1 MQNRRRKWHFPLNF
15 RNGIIWTAPFPLN
28 IRNATNWAGAFSKA
42 FSSSEVLI
50 YLFKFFSVKNT
61 VHCTNI
67 QMVMSGHQFMNLKF
81 VHLSKNIPTEHQHL
95 VTVLAYRKYCR
106 RLFKYPLGLAKE
118 TISVLRNFVTILKKV
133 VKSPKNNL
141 LQYVPTFWSYSF
153 WNGKENKLAFRNYIN
168 YIFTSI
174 YN

>member
-1 MQNRRRKWHFPLNF
+1 MQNRRRKWHFLLNF

-118 TISVLRNFVTILKKV
+118 TISVLRNFCNHPEKGGKITQKQSASVCTHILVIFILKWKR
-133 VKSPKNNL
+133 KQAP
-141 LQYVPTFWSYSF
+141 
-153 WNGKENKLAFRNYIN
+153 I
-168 YIFTSI
+168 
-174 YN
+174 